1 MSATY
6 AEAPVTAP
14 SDERD
19 TPPFA
24 ELSRG
29 ATVGILLVAFIGTI
43 LTTVDLFLNG
53 WLAALAHL
61 GWFIGVFLVTTLALG
76 FVLTL
81 LLSGRPAHIEAS
93 PGTP

>member
-1 MSATY
+1 MSTY
-6 AEAPVTAP
+6 AETPVTAP
-14 SDERD
+14 AEERD
-19 TPPFA
+19 PAPFP

-29 ATVGILLVAFIGTI
+29 ASVGILLVAFIGTI
-43 LTTVDLFLNG
+43 LTTIDLFLNG

-81 LLSGRPAHIEAS
+81 LLNGSPGHIEAS
-93 PGTP
+93 PGTS